1 MALDRPFDLAREPR
15 TSPPPSPR
23 LAAQRLPW
31 HTARLSMMSLQ
42 RLFVT
47 LLVGASVA
55 AAADSPDLPKGLPDA
70 ASKDQRIAVLELM
83 KANTQKYGSDAALLQ
98 GLLLTHSLQGEAV
111 LTTQSTITGFEERE
125 GRKYLGFR
133 VESGVV
139 LNDKTMDRDRRLE
152 RIWHVVLERTLLKY
166 PKFKAPGDGLAVEI
180 SYNHREYERL
190 SDVAQT
196 DDDAGPVER
205 AKFYLLGSDLDEF
218 LGHRLGPQ
226 EFLGRSR
233 VLVDERPV
241 KIQLTEV
248 TMPPRP
254 ATELGQN

>member
-1 MALDRPFDLAREPR
+1 M
-15 TSPPPSPR
+15 
-23 LAAQRLPW
+23 
-31 HTARLSMMSLQ
+31 
-42 RLFVT
+42 LFWRFLFT
-47 LLVGASVA
+47 LLLGASIASA
-55 AAADSPDLPKGLPDA
+55 AESADLPAGLPDA

-98 GLLLTHSLQGEAV
+98 GLLLTHSLQGDAV
-111 LTTQSTITGFEERE
+111 LTTQSTILGFEEND

-166 PKFKAPGDGLAVEI
+166 PKFSVPGDGLAVEI
-180 SYNHREYERL
+180 TYNHREYERL
-190 SDVAQT
+190 ADVAQT

-205 AKFYLLGSDLDEF
+205 AKFYLLAADLEAF
-218 LGHRLGPQ
+218 LAHRMGTQ

-233 VLVDERPV
+233 VLVDEHPV

-254 ATELGQN
+254 TAAELGEK